1 MITLIDLLAIINQ
14 EIEKAN
20 IPYEV
25 AEWKSSV
32 KYPYF
37 VGSYDES
44 NFSFEDSRTEGA
56 FIIDG
61 WSRASLSELIKI
73 SEKIKKI
80 FEDFVCTRNGKT
92 YWIRYNNSMPVPTG
106 EEGLNKI
113 TVTLY
118 VTEWKGE

>member
-1 MITLIDLLAIINQ
+1 MTDLLAIINEQ
-14 EIEKAN
+14 FEKAN
-20 IPYEV
+20 IPYEF

-44 NFSFEDSRTEGA
+44 NFFFEDNRTEGT
-56 FIIDG
+56 FNIDG
-61 WSRASLSELIKI
+61 WSRLNFLELIKI
-73 SEKIKKI
+73 SEKIKNL
-80 FEDFVCTRNGKT
+80 FEDFVCTRNGKS

-106 EEGLNKI
+106 EENLMKI

-118 VTEWKGE
+118 VTEWKGD